1 MATMLLNKMELE
13 ELRND
18 NRWVVIHPLDDAP
31 ETKVDTAALGPM
43 KMTRSVKLSLHEPAG
58 VSDSDAPAGVLPRL
72 LPGRFLRPAH
82 VTRL

>member
-18 NRWVVIHPLDDAP
+18 HRWVVIHPLDDAP

-43 KMTRSVKLSLHEPAG
+43 KMTRSVKLSLLSLQVYLVVMLLLVFYRVFCQAG
-58 VSDSDAPAGVLPRL
+58 FFGL
-72 LPGRFLRPAH
+72 H
-82 VTRL
+82 V

>member
-43 KMTRSVKLSLHEPAG
+43 KLTLSVRLSLLSLRAYLILMLLLVFYRVFCQAG
-58 VSDSDAPAGVLPRL
+58 FFGL
-72 LPGRFLRPAH
+72 H
-82 VTRL
+82 V

>member
-31 ETKVDTAALGPM
+31 ETKVDTSALGPM
-43 KMTRSVKLSLHEPAG
+43 KMTRTVKLSLLSLRAYLIVMLLLVFYRVFCQAG
-58 VSDSDAPAGVLPRL
+58 FFGL
-72 LPGRFLRPAH
+72 H
-82 VTRL
+82 T

>member
-43 KMTRSVKLSLHEPAG
+43 KMTLSVKLSLMSLRAYLIVMLLLVFYRVFCQAG
-58 VSDSDAPAGVLPRL
+58 FFGL
-72 LPGRFLRPAH
+72 H
-82 VTRL
+82 V